1 MSRIRAGEAFV
12 AVSVDNK
19 NLISGLREAS
29 ARIRETSQTFSSA
42 SSVLNPE
49 LKISGADAFSAS
61 LREIRKEAVET
72 ANAAKKL
79 SDRFV
84 ITAGDVWNAFRG
96 LASNLGG
103 LLGGIGDQFDKM
115 SLRTGL
121 STTAL
126 SEFAHAA
133 AISGASVSDIEGAM
147 RSLASQLV
155 AAENGSSRAEKAFS
169 ILGLDVQKIAS
180 LSPERQFEEV
190 ARAIASIKEPTERAG
205 AAMRIFGSA
214 GAALLP
220 LFANGPDGLA
230 KLRAEARA
238 LGVSIDAETAKMGA
252 DFTDATTRLKTA
264 LQGVGLSVAKIL
276 TPALIELANAAT
288 RIFSAFSNLVKNNP
302 VLSSSLLGIAGAVA
316 TLTSGVYLASNAWTL
331 LSGAVASASKVLSKA
346 SALALANPWTALAVA
361 IGAAVAAV
369 AAYKFAVSNVPKFS
383 SDAQDAL
390 EAGKAEREQDRA
402 DLERLRTLEKISL
415 RQKLSNEE
423 IAEAARLAERLRQRY
438 GDVGIEV
445 DAVAGSIKGATS
457 AQAELNRKILEGQA
471 NQLRGSIAEAQANES
486 SGALRRK
493 MMEDEVGWFE
503 NLTGKK
509 RGSTWGDWWG
519 ELFGREGADGMA
531 NDSGEKG
538 LEQILEGDAEFQKR
552 LNAAIQKNR
561 ANIQEWQA
569 ELNAIETALEGAAES
584 APENLVPNVE
594 TLERSEDVVADFI
607 ERGTEEEKT
616 ALEKRIETIKNEREK
631 LIRELRKL
639 ADPSGEV
646 DWSNAGAVDEFLR
659 NNPTARAIQN
669 QALQVDASAQSQIA
683 RAQAEDAQRQENERR
698 QAEEKRLQEERAAAE
713 ARSKGE
719 KDLAE
724 AMRERFEKFASPA
737 EKLAL
742 AEEDLQKAVEDLT
755 AAQQSGDSGT
765 IAAALRRLS
774 DTEDK
779 YVSAAEAVDK
789 IGENVGK
796 SMGGTFSAWQ
806 ASTAAS
812 VGFEKQTLNE
822 QKRQT
827 NYLRQIYSAMQR
839 NGNGGAVFA

>member
-42 SSVLNPE
+42 SSALNPE

-115 SLRTGL
+115 ALRTGL

-155 AAENGSSRAEKAFS
+155 AAENGSSRAQKAFS

-288 RIFSAFSNLVKNNP
+288 RIFSSFSNLVKNNP

-331 LSGAVASASKVLSKA
+331 FSGAVASASKVLSKA

-369 AAYKFAVSNVPKFS
+369 AAYKAMVQDLPKFS
-383 SDAQDAL
+383 T
-390 EAGKAEREQDRA
+390 EAGDAVEKGRNEREQNRA
-402 DLERLRTLEKISL
+402 DFERLRTLERIS
-415 RQKLSNEE
+415 QKQRLSNDE
-423 IAEAARLAERLRQRY
+423 IAEAARLAEQLRQKY

-445 DAVAGSIKGATS
+445 DAVTGRIKGAS
-457 AQAELNRKILEGQA
+457 AAQEELNSKMREQRA
-471 NQLRGSIAEAQANES
+471 NELRAAIAEAEANES
-486 SGALRRK
+486 SGALANNL
-493 MMEDEVGWFE
+493 MDEEVSWWE
-503 NLTGKK
+503 SVTGKR
-509 RGSTWGDWWG
+509 RGHSWG
-519 ELFGREGADGMA
+519 EWFAEGFGRDGADGMA
-531 NDSGEKG
+531 QGTGPDAWK
-538 LEQILEGDAEFQKR
+538 QILQDDDVFQKK
-552 LNAAIQKNR
+552 LDAAIQKNR
-561 ANIQEWQA
+561 SNIATWRA
-569 ELNAIETALEGAAES
+569 ELAALETSEAETAKGTA
-584 APENLVPNVE
+584 ENLVPNAE
-594 TLERSEDVVADFI
+594 TLDAAADAVASFI
-607 ERGTEEEKT
+607 EDGTEKEKT
-616 ALEKRIETIKNEREK
+616 ALEEKIEMIKRKREDLIK
-631 LIRELRKL
+631 ELRKL

-646 DWSNAGAVDEFLR
+646 DWTDAGAVDEFLR
-659 NNPTARAIQN
+659 NNPTAAAIQN
-669 QALQVDASAQSQIA
+669 QALQVDASAQNQIA

-713 ARSKGE
+713 TRSKGE